1 MLRSVIFTVIISSV
15 FVVNLA
21 GQDCAVKLRNAE
33 NQFNAGLVEDVPA
46 LLEQCLISG
55 FTDAEELSAYKLI
68 IRSYLFDD
76 KTDMAEQAMMEFL
89 KKYPEYEISP
99 TDHTDFIYLF
109 NKYTV
114 KPVIHFGL
122 HGGINLTYL
131 LGKTSQSLS
140 GIPGDINYFNDKFT
154 IQAGGDIRF
163 KLNDQLEIGLEIDYS
178 EVSFKITEDFLD
190 FGVVEYYEKQR
201 RLEIPLSLYYSP
213 KQYGSFIP
221 YVRGGAGVALNLN
234 SDSRSAFINKDGN
247 NPIPRT
253 GENENRIDLRN
264 KLDFMIAAGIGC
276 KYKRT
281 KGYAFIDISTRM
293 GIRNQIIAGIPENME
308 WYYFYTDNMFRL
320 NTLKLNLGYV
330 FIIYKPERM
339 EE

>member
-1 MLRSVIFTVIISSV
+1 MLRSVIFMVIIGFLSTGD
-15 FVVNLA
+15 LA

-46 LLEQCLISG
+46 LLEQCLVSG

-76 KTDMAEQAMMEFL
+76 KTDLAEQAMMEFL

-99 TDHTDFIYLF
+99 TDHADFIYLF
-109 NKYTV
+109 NKYLV
-114 KPVIHFGL
+114 KPVIHLGL

-140 GIPGDINYFNDKFT
+140 GIPGDINYYNDKIT
-154 IQAGGDIRF
+154 IHAGGDIRLA
-163 KLNDQLEIGLEIDYS
+163 LNDQLEIGLEIDYS
-178 EVSFKITEDFLD
+178 ELSFKISEDFLD

-201 RLEIPLSLYYSP
+201 RIESPLSLYYIP
-213 KQYGSFIP
+213 KKYGSFIP
-221 YVRGGAGVALNLN
+221 YVRGGAGVALNLY
-234 SDSRSAFINKDGN
+234 SDSRSAFINKDLN

-253 GENENRIDLRN
+253 GENVNRIELRN
-264 KLDFMIAAGIGC
+264 TLDFIITAGIGC

-281 KGYAFIDISTRM
+281 KGYAFIDISTRL
-293 GIRNQIIAGIPENME
+293 GVVNQTIAGTPENME
-308 WYYFYTDNMFRL
+308 WYYFYTDDMFRL
-320 NTLKLNLGYV
+320 NTFKLNFGYV
-330 FIIYKPERM
+330 FIIYKPERK
-339 EE
+339 EQ

>member
-1 MLRSVIFTVIISSV
+1 MLRPPILMVIIGSV

-46 LLEQCLISG
+46 LLEQCLVSG

-76 KTDMAEQAMMEFL
+76 KTDMAEKAMMEFL
-89 KKYPEYEISP
+89 RKYPEYEISP
-99 TDHTDFIYLF
+99 TDHADFVYLF
-109 NKYTV
+109 NKFIV

-140 GIPGDINYFNDKFT
+140 GNPGEINYYNDNFT
-154 IQAGGDIRF
+154 IQAGADIRY
-163 KLNDQLEIGLEIDYS
+163 KLNDRLEIGLEIDYS
-178 EVSFKITEDFLD
+178 EVSFKKTEDFLD
-190 FGVVEYYEKQR
+190 FGMVEYYEKQR
-201 RLEIPLSLYYSP
+201 RFESPVSLYYNP

-221 YVRGGAGVALNLN
+221 YIKGGAGIAFNLYT
-234 SDSRSAFINKDGN
+234 DSRSAFINKDIN
-247 NPIPRT
+247 NPVPRT
-253 GENENRIDLRN
+253 GENVNRIDLRN
-264 KLDFMIAAGIGC
+264 RLDFMVAAGIGC

-281 KGYAFIDISTRM
+281 KGYAFIDISTQM
-293 GIRNQIIAGIPENME
+293 GIKNQIIAGIPENME
-308 WYYFYTDNMFRL
+308 WYYFYTDDMFRL
-320 NTLKLNLGYV
+320 NTLRLSMGYV